1 MKLEMK
7 VKKDVIENPDLGDI
21 KVKRKFLIFPKIY
34 EFDDKRIW
42 CWLRNVYEQYSY
54 EVDEGEHKLG
64 DWGNWYWYYTENWQ
78 FERLVSKK
86 VDLKYNGEF

>member
-1 MKLEMK
+1 MIHRNLYLISKYYIKVVDQSMKLEMK

-42 CWLRNVYEQYSY
+42 CWLRNVYE
-54 EVDEGEHKLG
+54 
-64 DWGNWYWYYTENWQ
+64 
-78 FERLVSKK
+78 
-86 VDLKYNGEF
+86 KY